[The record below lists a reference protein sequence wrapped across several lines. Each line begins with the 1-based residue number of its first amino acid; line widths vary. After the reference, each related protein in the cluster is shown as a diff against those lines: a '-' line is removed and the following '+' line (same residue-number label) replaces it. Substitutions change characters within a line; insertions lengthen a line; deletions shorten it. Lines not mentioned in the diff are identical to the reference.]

1 MPKQN
6 QPIILIAD
14 DSENDVVMLR
24 RAFREAGVRTPVFVV
39 EDGEEAIAY
48 LRGGGKF
55 ASRDEFP
62 LPDLFLLDLK
72 MPRKDGFAVLQW
84 LQGQPALARL
94 RVIVLTSSDE
104 IRDVNKA
111 YALGAASFLTKPLS
125 FLDFKDTMQAMYNYW
140 LTINTGPKVED
151 MPEPSVA
158 CKAGFGRRLAD
169 QCAAT
174 PADLT

>member
-6 QPIILIAD
+6 QPIILIAE
-14 DSENDVVMLR
+14 DSENDVLMLR
-24 RAFREAGVRTPVFVV
+24 RAFRQAGVRVPVFVV

-48 LRGGGKF
+48 LSGAGKF
-55 ASRDEFP
+55 AKRDEFP

-72 MPRKDGFAVLQW
+72 MPRKNGFDVLEW

-94 RVIVLTSSDE
+94 RVIVLTSSDQ
-104 IRDVNKA
+104 IRDVNRA

-140 LTINTGPKVED
+140 LTINTGPKVER
-151 MPEPSVA
+151 PPQPSLVTN
-158 CKAGFGRRLAD
+158 L
-169 QCAAT
+169 
-174 PADLT
+174 DLVGAE